1 MKIVFSIA
9 VLLVLSF
16 PTFSQKV
23 ISKNIGTA
31 EILYQENGVT
41 ITSQLTECNNTER
54 GEIMQFKLLA
64 ISNSNNAPVALKV
77 REDMFYDNKCYTCE
91 NEEYTHTFNLEANE
105 AKVGT
110 CYGDTNP
117 LLAVFHSMKDGYIKE
132 VLSDFKINVVR
143 LF

>member
-54 GEIMQFKLLA
+54 GEIMQFKLLT

-91 NEEYTHTFNLEANE
+91 NDEYTHTFNLEANE
-105 AKVGT
+105 SKAGS
-110 CYGDTNP
+110 CYGESNP

-132 VLSDFKINVVR
+132 VLSDFKMNVVR

>member
-1 MKIVFSIA
+1 MKIVFSTA
-9 VLLVLSF
+9 VVLILSF
-16 PTFSQKV
+16 PAFSQKV

-31 EILYQENGVT
+31 ETLYQENGVS
-41 ITSQLTECNNTER
+41 ITAQLTECNNTER
-54 GEIMQFKLLA
+54 GEIMQFKLLT
-64 ISNSNNAPVALKV
+64 ISNSNNAAVALKV

-105 AKVGT
+105 SKSGT
-110 CYGDTNP
+110 CFGEANP

-132 VLSDFKINVVR
+132 VLSDFKMNVVR

>member
-1 MKIVFSIA
+1 MKIVFFIA

-54 GEIMQFKLLA
+54 GEIMQFSLGW
-64 ISNSNNAPVALKV
+64 
-77 REDMFYDNKCYTCE
+77 
-91 NEEYTHTFNLEANE
+91 HH
-105 AKVGT
+105 
-110 CYGDTNP
+110 P
-117 LLAVFHSMKDGYIKE
+117 LLPEEGGRGHRQHQH
-132 VLSDFKINVVR
+132 LR
-143 LF
+143 LGRLPERGEWDILGRRCLDWLFAFQWAHGWAGLCNRK

>member
-1 MKIVFSIA
+1 MKIVFFIA

-64 ISNSNNAPVALKV
+64 ISNSNNAAVALKV
-77 REDMFYDNKCYTCE
+77 RQDMFYDNKCYTCE

-105 AKVGT
+105 SKSGT
-110 CYGDTNP
+110 CFGEANP

-132 VLSDFKINVVR
+132 VLSDFKMNVVR